1 MRTQITSWLSSA
13 PCALTSVAS
22 EDGWWLVG
30 VFLKFEF
37 NIEMQMKKPIVI
49 DGWGEWMVVGLG
61 VLLTV
66 YQYYMRVALIISVQ

>member
-1 MRTQITSWLSSA
+1 LNSI
-13 PCALTSVAS
+13 
-22 EDGWWLVG
+22 
-30 VFLKFEF
+30 LKHKA
-37 NIEMQMKKPIVI
+37 QPIVI